1 MLYYKV
7 KAKFSSVCG
16 MDAYMGSRGTAPPI
30 LNFGAKRWHV
40 VNFTSQLLY
49 NRERNLA
56 PAEDETG

>member
-1 MLYYKV
+1 
-7 KAKFSSVCG
+7 